1 MAGLLRS
8 PSTDLPTPLVYFTRQ
23 GPGIATA
30 QRSEPLA
37 ITKGSAQVAQV
48 LLVAR
53 PCDVNRKLPLMEVE
67 VLLWIMVD
75 VGQAHCRLE
84 EGIPFSWVS
93 HFPFHV
99 VLGLSVQ
106 MALQRGDYGV
116 ELLSHPL
123 IPKDARSEE
132 RRVGKECR

>member
-1 MAGLLRS
+1 MYL
-8 PSTDLPTPLVYFTRQ
+8 TRQ
-23 GPGIATA
+23 GLLIATA
-30 QRSEPLA
+30 QQNEPLGIA
-37 ITKGSAQVAQV
+37 KGSAQVAQV
-48 LLVAR
+48 LIVAR
-53 PCDVNRKLPLMEVE
+53 RCDVNRKLPLMEVE
-67 VLLWIMVD
+67 VLLWIVVD

-84 EGIPFSWVS
+84 EGIPFCWVS

-123 IPKDARSEE
+123 DPKTREPTTE
-132 RRVGKECR
+132 PQ

>member
-1 MAGLLRS
+1 MGYGGIVEISLNRFADSFGVSHPAR
-8 PSTDLPTPLVYFTRQ
+8 TGDCHRQ
-23 GPGIATA
+23 P
-30 QRSEPLA
+30 SEPLA

-53 PCDVNRKLPLMEVE
+53 PCDVNRKLPLMKVE
-67 VLLWIMVD
+67 VLLWIVVD

-84 EGIPFSWVS
+84 EGIPFCWVS

-123 IPKDARSEE
+123 DPKTREPTTE
-132 RRVGKECR
+132 PQ